1 MVIDMRKKTRMVCL
15 FLAAALFVGTAA
27 PLQAAQEGNGAPWP
41 IPGIG
46 DGMQPGDLAD
56 IISPGNGTAGNT
68 GGSGN
73 VQSEKEPND
82 DISTANVI
90 GVGKP
95 IVGSTHTDGEV
106 DIFKFTLKK
115 TTYVNVSM
123 EYTATNTGANLWFA
137 YIRDTKGKVMNKTLD
152 NVFATDAAGYAQ
164 SGQVKLKKGV
174 YYVTVVGYALAYGRN
189 YTLCVNEI
197 KAKKPEVSRVAA
209 SGYRAVDVSWKP
221 VPGAYAYYVYRAAS
235 QKGSYKKV
243 ATRKGTMNTS
253 WTDKQ
258 VQTGKTYYYKVKS
271 VVKTSKKSV
280 SAASKAASA
289 KPMPQAPYVLPE
301 AGKKRVDLRWFR
313 VEGANG
319 YEVYR
324 STAAN
329 GVYKKV
335 KTVKKG
341 SSTAYTDTKV
351 KKGTTYYYKVRAYA
365 KVKKKNVYSD
375 YSAVVSARPE

>member
-1 MVIDMRKKTRMVCL
+1 MKKRTRMACL
-15 FLAAALFVGTAA
+15 ILAAALFAGAA
-27 PLQAAQEGNGAPWP
+27 VPAQAAQEGNGAPWP

-46 DGMQPGDLAD
+46 DDINPGDLPN
-56 IISPGNGTAGNT
+56 IISPGNGSGGNT
-68 GGSGN
+68 GGNGN
-73 VQSEKEPND
+73 IQSEKEPND
-82 DISTANVI
+82 DIATANAI
-90 GVGKP
+90 GLGKP
-95 IVGSTHTDGEV
+95 IVGSTHSEGEV

-115 TTYVNVSM
+115 AVYVNVSM

-137 YIRDTKGKVMNKTLD
+137 YIRDSRGKVMNKTLD
-152 NVFATDAAGYAQ
+152 NLFATDTDGYAQ
-164 SGQVKLKKGV
+164 SGQIKLKKGT

-197 KAKKPEVSRVAA
+197 KAKKPELSGVAA

-221 VPGAYAYYVYRAAS
+221 VPGAYAYYVYRS
-235 QKGSYKKV
+235 TTKKGNYKKV
-243 ATRKGTMNTS
+243 ATQKGTLSTA
-253 WTDKQ
+253 WTDKK

-271 VVKTSKKSV
+271 VVKTAKKTV
-280 SAASKAASA
+280 SPASKVLAA

-301 AGKKRVDLRWFR
+301 AGKKRVDLRWLR

-324 STAAN
+324 STTAN
-329 GVYKKV
+329 GAYKKV